1 MALRTSKF
9 ILARDIKLDKSYKNV
24 LDYSESSMVTLLQS
38 KAVATGTNLSFIRP
52 TDNYLDLPTA
62 YGTALTANY
71 MAFQN
76 PDYANKWFFAF
87 VESVEYVTD
96 GTTRIHFIIDEFA
109 TWHDYW
115 TVEPCFVVREHV
127 NDDTV
132 GAHTIPEGIEHGEYI
147 SNGFERDNNMN
158 DLGYI
163 LQATNHYDYD
173 PSSGDTKGQMA
184 TNFGGV
190 YNAGTCFYFPRTT
203 AGILSLLNTIQE
215 YNASTNEKITNVY
228 MIPSVFVA
236 GKDSITSSHD
246 WWSGMTQPVTYNVTI
261 NKTTTIDGYTPRN
274 KKLLTG
280 EYNFLVLDNN
290 NGTSNVLRYEDFS
303 TSNCVFEVEGVP
315 TCGGSIK
322 CVPKDYKGATRY
334 QQEGIMAGKFPVCGW
349 VNDNYTNWLTQQ
361 SVNTN
366 QGRIGAVAGLLVGGA
381 LAATGVGATA
391 GGMMIAGS
399 VTTFAGGVIDQMRE
413 QIQHTPV
420 PATASGNINGGDIVS
435 SYSMNKFYF
444 IHMTIK
450 AEYARQIDDFF
461 DRFGYKINRLKQ
473 PNITGRTYWNYVQIA
488 QGEDV
493 GFSTTQTQPV
503 PPQSMETINNIFRQ
517 GVTIWHNHD
526 NVGNFALT
534 NSIVQNNS

>member
-76 PDYANKWFFAF
+76 PDYSNKWFFAF
-87 VESVEYVTD
+87 IESVEYVTD

-115 TVEPCFVVREHV
+115 TLEPCFVVREHV
-127 NDDTV
+127 NNDTV

-147 SNGFERDNNMN
+147 SNSLDRDNNMS

-173 PSSGDTKGQMA
+173 PNSGDTKGQMA

-215 YNASTNEKITNVY
+215 YNTSTNEKITNVY

-236 GKDSITSSHD
+236 DKGSITSSHD
-246 WWSGMTQPVTYNVTI
+246 WWSGMTEPVTYNVTI
-261 NKTTTIDGYTPRN
+261 NKTTTLDGYTPRN

-361 SVNTN
+361 SVNIN
-366 QGRIGAVAGLLVGGA
+366 QGRIGAVAGILVGGA
-381 LAATGVGATA
+381 LGATGVGATA
-391 GGMMIAGS
+391 GGMLIAGA
-399 VTTFAGGVIDQMRE
+399 VTSLAGGVLDQMRE
-413 QIQHTPV
+413 QIEHTPV
-420 PATASGNINGGDIVS
+420 PATASGNINGGDICTT
-435 SYSMNKFYF
+435 YSMNKFYF

-450 AEYARQIDDFF
+450 AEYARQIDDYF
-461 DRFGYKINRLKQ
+461 DRFGYRINRVKR
-473 PNITGRTYWNYVQIA
+473 PNITGRTYWNYVEISK
-488 QGEDV
+488 GEDI
-493 GFSTTQTQPV
+493 GFSTNQTIPV

-517 GVTIWHNHD
+517 GVTIWHSHD
-526 NVGNFALT
+526 NIGNFALSNT
-534 NSIVQNNS
+534 IVTP

>member
-9 ILARDIKLDKSYKNV
+9 ILARDIKMDKSYKNV
-24 LDYSESSMVTLLQS
+24 LDYSESNMVTLLQS

-76 PDYANKWFFAF
+76 PDYSNKWFFAF
-87 VESVEYVTD
+87 IDSVEYITD
-96 GTTRIHFIIDEFA
+96 GTTRVHFITDEFS
-109 TWHDYW
+109 TWHDNW
-115 TVEPCFVVREHV
+115 TLEPCFVVREHV
-127 NDDTV
+127 NNDTV

-147 SNGFERDNNMN
+147 SNGFERDNNMS
-158 DLGYI
+158 DIGYI
-163 LQATNHYDYD
+163 LQATNHYAYD
-173 PSSGDTKGQMA
+173 PNSGDTKGQMA
-184 TNFGGV
+184 TNFGGI

-203 AGILSLLNTIQE
+203 AGILSLLDVIQR
-215 YNASTNEKITNVY
+215 YAASQNENITNVY
-228 MIPSVFVA
+228 VIPSIFVA
-236 GKDSITSSHD
+236 DKSSITSEHD
-246 WWSGMTQPVTYNVTI
+246 WWSGMSEPVTYDVTI
-261 NKTTTIDGYTPRN
+261 NKTTTLDGYTPRN

-361 SVNTN
+361 SVNIN
-366 QGRIGAVAGLLVGGA
+366 QGRIGAVAGILVGGA
-381 LAATGVGATA
+381 LGATGVGAAT
-391 GGMMIAGS
+391 GGMLIAGS
-399 VTTFAGGVIDQMRE
+399 VMSLAGGVLEQMRE

-420 PATASGNINGGDIVS
+420 PATASGNINGGDVCT
-435 SYSMNKFYF
+435 SYNMNKFYF

-450 AEYARQIDDFF
+450 AEYARQIDDYF
-461 DRFGYKINRLKQ
+461 DRFGYKINRVKT
-473 PNITGRTYWNYVQIA
+473 PNVTGRTYWNYVEISK
-488 QGEDV
+488 GEDI
-493 GFSTTQTQPV
+493 GYSTNQTIPV
-503 PPQSMETINNIFRQ
+503 PPQSMETINNIFRN
-517 GVTIWHNHD
+517 GVTIWHSHD
-526 NVGNFALT
+526 NIGNFSLN
-534 NSIVQNNS
+534 NSIVQS

>member
-24 LDYSESSMVTLLQS
+24 LDYSESAMVTLLTS

-71 MAFQN
+71 LAFQN

-87 VESVEYVTD
+87 IESVEYVTD
-96 GTTRIHFIIDEFA
+96 GTTRIHFVIDEFS
-109 TWHDYW
+109 TWHDNW
-115 TVEPCFVVREHV
+115 TPEPCFVIREHV

-132 GAHTIPEGIEHGEYI
+132 GANTVPEGLEHGEYI
-147 SNGFERDNNMN
+147 SNGFERDNNMT
-158 DLGYI
+158 DFGYI

-184 TNFGGV
+184 TNFGGI
-190 YNAGTCFYFPRTT
+190 YNAGTTFYFPHTT
-203 AGILSLLNTIQE
+203 AGILSLLNVIQE
-215 YNASTNEKITNVY
+215 YSSSENENITNVY
-228 MIPSVFVA
+228 IIPSIFVA

-246 WWSGMTQPVTYNVTI
+246 WWSGMTAPVTYNITI
-261 NKTTTIDGYTPRN
+261 NKTTVINGYTPRN
-274 KKLLTG
+274 KKLLTA

-290 NGTSNVLRYEDFS
+290 NGTSNILHYEDFS
-303 TSNCVFEVEGVP
+303 TSSCVFEVAGVP

-322 CVPKDYKGATRY
+322 CVPKDYKGETRY

-361 SVNTN
+361 SVNVN
-366 QGRIGAVAGLLVGGA
+366 QGRISAIAGLVVGGA

-391 GGMMIAGS
+391 GGMLMASSAIGL
-399 VTTFAGGVIDQMRE
+399 AGGVFEQMRE
-413 QIQHTPV
+413 SLQHTPV
-420 PATASGNINGGDIVS
+420 PATASGNINGGDIVT
-435 SYSMNKFYF
+435 SYDMNKFYF
-444 IHMTIK
+444 IHMSIK

-473 PNITGRTYWNYVQIA
+473 PNMTGRTYWNYVQIA
-488 QGEDV
+488 NGEDI

-503 PPQSMETINNIFRQ
+503 PPQSMETINNIFRN
-517 GVTIWHNHD
+517 GVTIWHSHD

-534 NSIVQNNS
+534 NSIVSQ

>member
-9 ILARDIKLDKSYKNV
+9 ILARDIKLDKGYKNV
-24 LDYSESSMVTLLQS
+24 LDYSEANMLTLLNS
-38 KAVATGTNLSFIRP
+38 KAVATGINLSFIRP
-52 TDNYLDLPTA
+52 TENYLDLPTS
-62 YGTALTANY
+62 YGVALTANY

-76 PDYANKWFFAF
+76 PDYSNKWFFAF
-87 VESVEYVTD
+87 IESVEYVTD
-96 GTTRIHFIIDEFA
+96 GTTRVHFVIDEYS
-109 TWHDYW
+109 TWHNNF

-127 NDDTV
+127 NDDTT
-132 GAHTIPEGIEHGEYI
+132 GANTVPEGLEHGEYI
-147 SNGFERDNNMN
+147 SNGFERDNSMS

-184 TNFGGV
+184 TNFGGI
-190 YNAGTCFYFPRTT
+190 YNAGTTFYFPQTT
-203 AGILSLLNTIQE
+203 AGILSLLNVIQE
-215 YNASTNEKITNVY
+215 YNSSENEKITNVY

-246 WWSGMTQPVTYNVTI
+246 WWSGMTAPVTYNVTI
-261 NKTTTIDGYTPRN
+261 NKTTTINGYTPRN
-274 KKLLTG
+274 HKLLTA

-290 NGTSNVLRYEDFS
+290 NGVSNVLHYEDFS
-303 TSNCVFEVEGVP
+303 TSSCVFEVEGVP

-361 SVNTN
+361 GVNNT
-366 QGRIGAVAGLLVGGA
+366 QSAIGAVGGLIAGGA
-381 LAATGVGATA
+381 LAATGVGASA
-391 GGMMIAGS
+391 GGMLMGASVVSLAGS
-399 VTTFAGGVIDQMRE
+399 MFEQMRE

-420 PATASGNINGGDIVS
+420 PSSSAGNINGGDICTC
-435 SYSMNKFYF
+435 YSMNKFYF
-444 IHMTIK
+444 IHMSIK

-461 DRFGYKINRLKQ
+461 DRFGYKINRVKT
-473 PNITGRTYWNYVQIA
+473 PNITGRTYWNYVQISN
-488 QGEDV
+488 GEDI

-503 PPQSMETINNIFRQ
+503 PPQSMEIINNIFRS

>member
-9 ILARDIKLDKSYKNV
+9 ILARDIRLDKSYKNV
-24 LDYSESSMVTLLQS
+24 LDYSESSMLTLLQS

-87 VESVEYVTD
+87 IDSVEYVTD
-96 GTTRIHFIIDEFA
+96 GTTRIHFVIDEYS
-109 TWHDYW
+109 TWHDNW
-115 TVEPCFVVREHV
+115 TVEPCFVIREHV

-132 GAHTIPEGIEHGEYI
+132 GANTTPEGLEHGEYI
-147 SNGFERDNNMN
+147 SNGFERDNNMD

-163 LQATNHYDYD
+163 VQATEHYDY
-173 PSSGDTKGQMA
+173 PNTVGQAA
-184 TNFGGV
+184 TDFGGI
-190 YNAGTCFYFPRTT
+190 YNAGTTWYFPATS
-203 AGILSLLNTIQE
+203 AGGIDMVNLVQHYS
-215 YNASTNEKITNVY
+215 ASAEEKMTNIYVV
-228 MIPSVFVA
+228 PSVFV
-236 GKDSITSSHD
+236 GNKESITTSHPF
-246 WWSGMTQPVTYNVTI
+246 WNGMSEPVTYNVTI
-261 NKTTTIDGYTPRN
+261 NKTTVINGYTPRN
-274 KKLLTG
+274 KKLLTA

-290 NGTSNVLRYEDFS
+290 NGTSNILHYEDFS
-303 TSNCVFEVEGVP
+303 TTSCVFEVVGVP

-322 CVPKDYKGATRY
+322 CVPKDYKGETRY

-366 QGRIGAVAGLLVGGA
+366 QGRIGAVAGVLVGGA

-391 GGMMIAGS
+391 GGMLIAGS
-399 VTTFAGGVIDQMRE
+399 VTTLAGGVLEQMRE
-413 QIQHTPV
+413 QIQHTPI
-420 PATASGNINGGDIVS
+420 PASASGNINGGDVVS
-435 SYSMNKFYF
+435 MYSMNKFYF
-444 IHMTIK
+444 IHMSIR
-450 AEYARQIDDFF
+450 AEYARQIDDYF
-461 DRFGYKINRLKQ
+461 DRFGYKINRVKT

-488 QGEDV
+488 NGEDI
-493 GFSTTQTQPV
+493 GFSTTQSVPV
-503 PPQSMETINNIFRQ
+503 PPKSMETINNIFRN
-517 GVTIWHNHD
+517 GVTIWHSHD
-526 NVGNFALT
+526 NIGNFSLT